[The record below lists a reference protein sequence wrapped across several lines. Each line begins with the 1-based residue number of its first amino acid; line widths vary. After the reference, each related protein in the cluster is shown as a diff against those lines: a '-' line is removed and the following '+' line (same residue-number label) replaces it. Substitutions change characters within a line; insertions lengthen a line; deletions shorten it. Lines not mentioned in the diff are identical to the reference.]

1 MKDQIGCSPA
11 SDPSQGRY
19 LLFLDILGF
28 SELVEKL
35 GHEEVYATIE
45 KALTPFHRWEELN
58 GQFRTIYF
66 SDTFVYYQEP
76 KGYGDWAFL
85 DIYAIGGMVLSA
97 LLAAGIPARGA
108 ITFGQFDV
116 RADGTGRH
124 QLYYGRAMVEAYR
137 AEQREKWIGI
147 TIQPSAWRPYDAGNP
162 GAINSFVAEGVWL
175 RREDDV
181 LLLNPF
187 IKLRAA
193 SDLLLIPGE
202 VEKPYSTHNAP
213 EFPNDLLALKFLRET
228 ADAYAKRN
236 DFFSPAAVKYH
247 VTIAFLKKI
256 LGKTLYSW
264 AETAVQ
270 PENFDA
276 P

>member
-1 MKDQIGCSPA
+1 MTKSTHDNTLA
-11 SDPSQGRY
+11 NGRY

-28 SELVEKL
+28 SELVETR

-45 KALTPFHRWEELN
+45 KALAPFHRWEKLN

-108 ITFGQFDV
+108 ITFGEFEV
-116 RADGTGRH
+116 RADDSGRH

-137 AEQREKWIGI
+137 AEQKEKWIGI
-147 TIQPSAWRPYDAGNP
+147 AIQPSAWEPYEDSKP
-162 GAINSFVAEGVWL
+162 GLIETFAREGVWL
-175 RREDDV
+175 RREDGV

-187 IKLRAA
+187 IKLR
-193 SDLLLIPGE
+193 SWSEMILLEGE
-202 VEKPYSTHNAP
+202 VSKPYSTHDAP
-213 EFPNDLLALKFLRET
+213 EFPNDLLGLKFLREKAAEY
-228 ADAYAKRN
+228 ADRN
-236 DFFSPAAVKYH
+236 DFFSPAAIKYH
-247 VTIAFLKKI
+247 TTISFLQKV
-256 LGKTLYSW
+256 LGEHLYAW
-264 AETAVQ
+264 ANEAVSPQ
-270 PENFDA
+270 NFDEK
-276 P
+276 

>member
-1 MKDQIGCSPA
+1 MKEQIGYSSAP
-11 SDPSQGRY
+11 DLSQGRY

-45 KALTPFHRWEELN
+45 KALAPFHRWEALN

-116 RADGTGRH
+116 RADRTGRH

-147 TIQPSAWRPYDAGNP
+147 TIQPSAWKPYDAKKP
-162 GAINSFVAEGVWL
+162 GIVNTFASEGVWL

-187 IKLRAA
+187 IKLHAY
-193 SDLLLIPGE
+193 SDLLFVPGE

-213 EFPNDLLALKFLRET
+213 EFPNDLLGLKFLRDT
-228 ADAYAKRN
+228 ADAYARRN
-236 DFFSPAAVKYH
+236 DFLSPAAVKYH

-256 LGKTLYSW
+256 LGETLYSW
-264 AETAVQ
+264 AETAVK

>member
-1 MKDQIGCSPA
+1 MKERIGYSPA

-28 SELVEKL
+28 SELVETL

-45 KALTPFHRWEELN
+45 KALAPFHRWEALN

-147 TIQPSAWRPYDAGNP
+147 TIQPSAWRPYDAEKP
-162 GAINSFVAEGVWL
+162 GIINKFASEGVWL

-187 IKLRAA
+187 IKLRTW
-193 SDLLLIPGE
+193 SDMLFVPGE
-202 VEKPYSTHNAP
+202 VEKPYSTHDAP
-213 EFPNDLLALKFLRET
+213 EFPNDLLGLKFLRET
-228 ADAYAKRN
+228 AGAYARRN
-236 DFFSPAAVKYH
+236 DFLSPAAVKYH

-256 LGKTLYSW
+256 LGKELYSW
-264 AETAVQ
+264 AETAVK

>member
-1 MKDQIGCSPA
+1 MKENIGYSPA

-28 SELVEKL
+28 SELVETL

-45 KALTPFHRWEELN
+45 KALAPFHRWEAQN

-76 KGYGDWAFL
+76 KGYGAWAFL

-147 TIQPSAWRPYDAGNP
+147 TIQPSAWRPYDAEKP
-162 GAINSFVAEGVWL
+162 GIINTFASEGVWL

-187 IKLRAA
+187 IKLRAW
-193 SDLLLIPGE
+193 SNMLVVPGE

-213 EFPNDLLALKFLRET
+213 EFPNDLLGLKFLRET
-228 ADAYAKRN
+228 ADAYARRN
-236 DFFSPAAVKYH
+236 DFLSPAAVKYH

-264 AETAVQ
+264 AETAVK